1 MGRVSRG
8 VRLGRLKRPGG
19 DCGGAQR
26 DKDPGVLAGDLRGA
40 VSRRGGRKGRK
51 GAADGWGLGVG
62 ERGQRVCG
70 PGVRGG
76 LTSGA
81 RLQAVRAGER
91 WACVGAGRWQA
102 EGVWAARGSREEWG
116 GELGRPGE
124 RGRERWR
131 RTGLGSGVG
140 RGERVGLGS
149 GLLGFGSWVTFPI
162 SFLFSISTPNKVL
175 NSKQNLNSN
184 HTQIKVCTSMNAT
197 TKI

>member
-26 DKDPGVLAGDLRGA
+26 DKDPGVLAGDLGGA
-40 VSRRGGRKGRK
+40 VSRRGVRKGRK
-51 GAADGWGLGVG
+51 GAADGWGPGVG
-62 ERGQRVCG
+62 ERRQRACG

-102 EGVWAARGSREEWG
+102 EGVWAARGSREEWAERG
-116 GELGRPGE
+116 KEIVGPGWARGKREREGRWAGAGFAWAE
-124 RGRERWR
+124 RGRE
-131 RTGLGSGVG
+131 GAG
-140 RGERVGLGS
+140 
-149 GLLGFGSWVTFPI
+149 WV
-162 SFLFSISTPNKVL
+162 
-175 NSKQNLNSN
+175 
-184 HTQIKVCTSMNAT
+184 A
-197 TKI
+197 